1 EGQETLASG
10 PIRVRMGV
18 HTGEPVVT
26 DEGYVGLDV
35 HRAARI
41 AAVGHGGQVLVS
53 QSTRE
58 LVGPDGLVELGEHR
72 LKDLTAPE
80 RIYQLG
86 DGEFPPLKSLNQS
99 NLPVQP
105 TPFVG
110 REKELGEVLGLLQ
123 RENGRLLTLT
133 GPGGSGKTR
142 LAVQAAAEVVEQHEH
157 GVWWVGLQAV
167 RDAELVLPTIG
178 STLGTKGELA
188 EHVGN
193 RRILLLLD
201 NLEQVVESAP
211 GLGELLA
218 ACPNLGLLVTSREP
232 LRLAAEQEYPVP
244 PFVEQEA
251 VGFFFSRARATRPE
265 FEDDGSVLEICR
277 RLDYLPL
284 ALELASARVKSLS
297 PAQILERLEQSLPL
311 LTGG

>member
-1 EGQETLASG
+1 
-10 PIRVRMGV
+10 M
-18 HTGEPVVT
+18 
-26 DEGYVGLDV
+26 
-35 HRAARI
+35 
-41 AAVGHGGQVLVS
+41 
-53 QSTRE
+53 
-58 LVGPDGLVELGEHR
+58 
-72 LKDLTAPE
+72 
-80 RIYQLG
+80 
-86 DGEFPPLKSLNQS
+86 
-99 NLPVQP
+99 
-105 TPFVG
+105 
-110 REKELGEVLGLLQ
+110 LGLLR

-142 LAVQAAAEVVEQHEH
+142 LAVQAAAEVVEEHEH

-178 STLGTKGELA
+178 STLGAKGELA

-211 GLGELLA
+211 ALGELLA

-251 VGFFFSRARATRPE
+251 VGLLLLARASDAAGVR
-265 FEDDGSVLEICR
+265 GR
-277 RLDYLPL
+277 RLAVGDLPAPRL
-284 ALELASARVKSLS
+284 PAPCARAGLGASEIA
-297 PAQILERLEQSLPL
+297 
-311 LTGG
+311 LTGADPRAARAEPAAADRRAA